1 MNTIQFS
8 KPIKDKLHIEI
19 PILILQSLVCINSC
33 HKTIQLS
40 LTCFNGP
47 DQNLPFYD
55 ALFID
60 VHKDKSDNFELT
72 DFAMEFLERNK
83 IKKIKEPIF
92 TMTLLILI

>member
-8 KPIKDKLHIEI
+8 KPIKDKLHIAI
-19 PILILQSLVCINSC
+19 PVPTTNSC

-47 DQNLPFYD
+47 DKNLPIYD
-55 ALFID
+55 AMFLD

-72 DFAMEFLERNK
+72 DFAMEFLERNS
-83 IKKIKEPIF
+83 
-92 TMTLLILI
+92 